1 MRLTKVKIKNFR
13 SFNDEETTIK
23 FNELT
28 TFIGDNST
36 GKTAAVQA
44 LLKIFGDR
52 NRNIVRSDFHLPSTK
67 SPEEVDHCE
76 LYIEAVFDFPK
87 LIHDGEEDN
96 SIPIFFNHF
105 IIEGVGESPYLR
117 IRLESTW
124 EKGNT
129 IEGTVDTNIY
139 FITTPENND
148 IDERNKKLANNSDLS
163 NIKCLYVPA
172 TRNPNEQLKMASGT
186 ILYRILNG
194 INWSEDTTEKINTKI
209 EELNTSLYEE
219 KGFETVKNFIQ
230 SNWSKYH
237 SESRYNK
244 ALLTFG
250 NTEINELLKNIS
262 VKFSPTESERDY
274 EVNELG
280 DGLRS
285 LFYFSLVNSLLEIEN
300 DILMSNETEIEAFN
314 FNPPLLTIVAVEEP
328 ENHISPHLL
337 GKVVKK
343 LTDISGLGNAQTI
356 LTSHSPS
363 IVKRLDSTNIR
374 HFRISKEVSTIVN
387 NIKLPSVLLD
397 SYKFV
402 KGAVEAYP
410 ELYFSKL
417 VVLGEGDSEEF
428 VIKKILDNKD
438 LNVDSEGIS
447 IVPLG
452 GRHVNHFWKLLN
464 DLDIPH
470 ITLLDFDRER
480 DGGGWGRVKY
490 AIEQLMENGASRD
503 ELLKLKDGNILSEKR
518 FNRMHKW
525 LPNDSGSL
533 NNIIKRLEK
542 YNVFFS
548 YPLDLDFMLLE
559 SFKEEYIESL
569 GPNEGPRL
577 KVGDKMKK
585 VSELTECDK
594 SSSEYEE
601 RLNSDKR
608 ATLKE
613 SGGEGD
619 TYSKDQKE
627 LMLWYN
633 YFFLSKSKPVTHFR
647 ALGNIDPATMLER
660 LPDPLERLF
669 IKIEEEIK
677 KKELKNE
684 ESLDFLN

>member
-1 MRLTKVKIKNFR
+1 MRLTEVKIKNFR
-13 SFNDEETTIK
+13 SFNEEETTIK

-36 GKTAAVQA
+36 GKTTAVQA
-44 LLKIFGDR
+44 LLKIFGDK
-52 NRNIVRSDFHLPSTK
+52 NRNMIRSDFHLPSDK
-67 SPEEVDHCE
+67 NPAEMEQCE

-87 LIHDGEEDN
+87 LNQDGETDY

-105 IIEGVGESPYLR
+105 IVEDVGEDPYLR
-117 IRLESTW
+117 IRLESKW

-129 IEGTVDTNIY
+129 IEGTIDTSIY
-139 FITTPENND
+139 FITTPENKN
-148 IDERNKKLANNSDLS
+148 IDEKYKKIAKNSDLS

-186 ILYRILNG
+186 ILYRVLNG
-194 INWSEDTTEKINTKI
+194 INWSEGTTEEVNKKID
-209 EELNTSLYEE
+209 ELNTSLYEE

-230 SNWSKYH
+230 SNWNKYH
-237 SESRYNK
+237 NENRYDK

-250 NTEINELLKNIS
+250 NSEINELLKSIS
-262 VKFSPTESERDY
+262 VKFSPTESGRDY

-300 DILMSNETEIEAFN
+300 DILMNDEKENEDFN
-314 FNPPLLTIVAVEEP
+314 FNPPILTIVAVEEP

-337 GKVVKK
+337 GKVVNK
-343 LTDISGLGNAQTI
+343 LTDISDLGNAQTI
-356 LTSHSPS
+356 LTSHSPA
-363 IVKRLDSTNIR
+363 IVKRIDSTNIR
-374 HFRISKEVSTIVN
+374 HFRISEETSTIVN
-387 NIKLPSVLLD
+387 NIKLPSILSD

-428 VIKKILDNKD
+428 AIKKIFDNKN
-438 LNVDSEGIS
+438 LNIDSEGIS

-464 DLDIPH
+464 DLAIPH

-480 DGGGWGRVKY
+480 HGGGWGRIKY
-490 AIEQLMENGASRD
+490 AIEQLIANGSSRD
-503 ELLKLKDGNILSEKR
+503 ELLRLKNGDVLSKEK
-518 FNRMHKW
+518 FNNMDKW
-525 LPNDSGSL
+525 LYNDSDSL
-533 NNIIKRLEK
+533 NNMITRLEK
-542 YNVFFS
+542 YNVFYSF
-548 YPLDLDFMLLE
+548 PLDLDFMLLE

-569 GPNEGPRL
+569 APNEGPRL
-577 KVGDKMKK
+577 KIDDKNINI
-585 VSELTECDK
+585 SEITDSDK
-594 SSSEYEE
+594 LSSEYHK
-601 RLNSDKR
+601 RLNSDKK

-619 TYSKDQKE
+619 TYDDNQKE

-633 YFFLSKSKPVTHFR
+633 YFFLSKSKPITHFR
-647 ALGNIDPATMLER
+647 ALENIDPEIMLGRIPE
-660 LPDPLERLF
+660 PLERLF
-669 IKIEEEIK
+669 IKIEKKIK
-677 KKELKNE
+677 KDLTDE
-684 ESLDFLN
+684 EFLDFLN